1 MAALETVG
9 DRVRRYRRLRKLT
22 QDQLAEKS
30 EVDRRQI
37 GRLEAG
43 EVLEPAA
50 ETLKRLAGALDI
62 PIRSLAEPLGWYE
75 GEVADGEWEARFL
88 ADPTIPDDVKMSVM
102 RWIALE
108 RKQATSPPPIERP
121 SRAAS

>member
-1 MAALETVG
+1 MATLETVG

-62 PIRSLAEPLGWYE
+62 PIRLLAEPLGWYD
-75 GEVADGEWEARFL
+75 GEEDDGEWEARFL
-88 ADPTIPDDVKMSVM
+88 ADPTIPDDVKVSVM
-102 RWIALE
+102 RWVELE
-108 RKQATSPPPIERP
+108 RRHPPAVERP
-121 SRAAS
+121 NHAAS